1 MLNSLL
7 DEDPQMEHGPNYV
20 LIQDEPTN
28 PNSSTLSVE
37 VPDTITEGEDWRN
50 NLEEAI
56 SYRQSFMALP
66 FAMQIFVAISI
77 FILVAIS
84 IVFGV
89 IPGLFYFVNT
99 LIIIPVRILPP
110 EYWPFILSVLF
121 FWVLVWKALCAL
133 VNTKCPALGRL
144 PFKRIRRMSMMCVYV
159 VLTYINNFNP
169 GGRPNMSQG
178 GNFNFLDDGNMM
190 DLYLYAFFLSC
201 MLPCV
206 LVGLSSLVVW
216 VLEDKLN
223 LDDFCG
229 DEDEDEGEGEET
241 LTISN
246 EEHVVPSGSLLQR
259 AKDGQSNFSR
269 EYYVGIAG
277 LLLLAC
283 TFVLIMLVAHI
294 GVYILLYR
302 IVSVQNHS
310 T

>member
-37 VPDTITEGEDWRN
+37 VPDAPEDEDWRN

-66 FAMQIFVAISI
+66 FAMQIFVAIGILGNAI
-77 FILVAIS
+77 F

-89 IPGLFYFVNT
+89 VPGLFYFVYT
-99 LIIIPVRILPP
+99 WIIIPVRILPP
-110 EYWPFILSVLF
+110 EYWPCILSVLF
-121 FWVLVWKALCAL
+121 IWFLIWKALCAL
-133 VNTKCPALGRL
+133 VNTKCPLYHL

-223 LDDFCG
+223 LDDFCR
-229 DEDEDEGEGEET
+229 DEDEGEGEET

-269 EYYVGIAG
+269 EYCVGIAG